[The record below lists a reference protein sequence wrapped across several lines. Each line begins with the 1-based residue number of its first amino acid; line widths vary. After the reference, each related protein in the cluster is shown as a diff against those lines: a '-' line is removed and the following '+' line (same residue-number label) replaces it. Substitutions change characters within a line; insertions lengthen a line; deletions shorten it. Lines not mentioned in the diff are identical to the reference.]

1 MFAIFFSSTLLK
13 GDGGSNDFS
22 GYFPPR
28 LSDHF
33 VASFCRR
40 RYSGTRKTRVYLPE
54 FDLETTHHTTSR
66 PAYLPEIRFACGLYA
81 FFMLYCVECD
91 THEQARSRRL
101 WPRGRGTREPPHIY
115 PNTQA
120 PAHGMCKKK
129 SCRKTYPEFSTVPGN
144 EDATTSWTYLYVV
157 MRRWQTEF

>member
-1 MFAIFFSSTLLK
+1 MSIS
-13 GDGGSNDFS
+13 GGIRRSFWRYHVS
-22 GYFPPR
+22 RKPRTYRFLIQKLPFRTVLGY
-28 LSDHF
+28 SDHF

-120 PAHGMCKKK
+120 PAHGMCKKE
-129 SCRKTYPEFSTVPGN
+129 SCRKTYPEFSTVLRN
-144 EDATTSWTYLYVV
+144 A
-157 MRRWQTEF
+157 